1 MAHLVLTADI
11 WFTMAELVNSLKA
24 KNSKNDKRL
33 RTESVK
39 ILIRA
44 NTHNDRKVRNIRL

>member
-11 WFTMAELVNSLKA
+11 WFAMAELVHSLKA

-33 RTESVK
+33 RTESVR

-44 NTHNDRKVRNIRL
+44 NTQNDRKVRNIRL